1 MMRNILILTVIM
13 GIGMISWY
21 DVEASDNSQDEAIKQ
36 KLQQRDNTLLEQ
48 AKQAYLNDECM
59 DTLDIMKLYGSA
71 NLTSDDTRM
80 LADIKT
86 C

>member
-1 MMRNILILTVIM
+1 
-13 GIGMISWY
+13 MISWY